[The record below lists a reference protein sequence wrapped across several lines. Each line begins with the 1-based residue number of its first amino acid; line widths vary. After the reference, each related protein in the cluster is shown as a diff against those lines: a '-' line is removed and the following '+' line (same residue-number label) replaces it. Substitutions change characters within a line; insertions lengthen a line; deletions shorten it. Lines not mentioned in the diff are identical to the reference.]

1 MERINLAW
9 DGSGG
14 AAQEILRTLLNCAP
28 PGWAS
33 TFLPRALK
41 WPQVPILSQVL
52 AQLLAGRRESQGFS
66 LRVL

>member
-1 MERINLAW
+1 MEGINLAW

-41 WPQVPILSQVL
+41 WPRVPILSQVL
-52 AQLLAGRRESQGFS
+52 AQLLAA
-66 LRVL
+66 